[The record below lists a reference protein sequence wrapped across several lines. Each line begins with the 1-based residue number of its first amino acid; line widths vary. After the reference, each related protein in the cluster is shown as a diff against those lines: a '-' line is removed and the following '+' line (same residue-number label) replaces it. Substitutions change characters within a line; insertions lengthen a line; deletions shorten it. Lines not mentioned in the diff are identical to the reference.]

1 MVNAAFAF
9 VTMSVL
15 FKSFWCWVLA
25 AARMM
30 EPFYHLFHPTGASAE
45 DSLLLL
51 YIGAGTAWESL
62 DPRNKRWVMLLTT
75 IIAFMLSAMAE
86 LGSEA
91 MTVRAGAT
99 CKTNGKR
106 TLCEPQWVVNMAV
119 LRAIQATLG
128 LAAISITVL
137 GFLDWRNRSGLAVYP
152 ASIASMADMLR
163 HSDEEL
169 INDLRAIE
177 PNATD
182 KEVARALAGKHY
194 SLTQVNS
201 ASGELKY
208 GIKCTLN
215 PPARRTTTLESADKN
230 SSASPKQKPWYKRI
244 PYSHILHILL
254 HISLF
259 IVILLFLLYG
269 NDTYIISLSKATG
282 VGAALVSLPF
292 KFLDGTQFGPRFML
306 SLICVLLS
314 RYWEEVEVDVRILSP
329 YRTLSKRNLSK
340 TQLDRMKLHG
350 VPVTMVWHAMH
361 AGNWFHALIASVT
374 VASYALVVLVAGVPY
389 TYGEVK
395 KLSLI
400 SSAASVGILGSM
412 LLALVAVWVWKLTGP
427 KMARRPDTL
436 VNVWLLLCASQLLER
451 REDIA
456 SDADENGNDN
466 ENQRFWFGKGIG
478 TDGVERWMVDDGTK
492 VEQ

>member
-1 MVNAAFAF
+1 
-9 VTMSVL
+9 
-15 FKSFWCWVLA
+15 
-25 AARMM
+25 M
-30 EPFYHLFHPTGASAE
+30 EPFYHLFRSSGASAE
-45 DSLLLL
+45 DSLLLP

-91 MTVRAGAT
+91 MNVRAGAM
-99 CKTNGKR
+99 CKTNGRR
-106 TLCEPQWVVNMAV
+106 TLCDPQWVINMAV

-128 LAAISITVL
+128 LAAVSITVL
-137 GFLDWRNRSGLAVYP
+137 VYLDWPNRSGMAVYP
-152 ASIASMADMLR
+152 ASIASMAEMLR

-177 PNATD
+177 PRATD

-201 ASGELKY
+201 SSGELKY
-208 GIKCTLN
+208 GIRCKPN
-215 PPARRTTTLESADKN
+215 PPAKRTTTLESADKT
-230 SSASPKQKPWYKRI
+230 SSACHKRKSWYERI
-244 PYSHILHILL
+244 PYSHILHTLL
-254 HISLF
+254 HMSLF

-269 NDTYIISLSKATG
+269 NGSYIILLSKATG
-282 VGAALVSLPF
+282 VGEALVSLPF

-314 RYWEEVEVDVRILSP
+314 RYWEEIEVDVRILSP
-329 YRTLSKRNLSK
+329 YRALSKRNMSK
-340 TQLDRMKLHG
+340 TQLDLMKLHG

-361 AGNWFHALIASVT
+361 AGNWFHALVSSVT
-374 VASYALVVLVAGVPY
+374 VASYALVILVVGVPY

-395 KLSLI
+395 KVSLI

-412 LLALVAVWVWKLTGP
+412 LLTLVAVWAWKLTGP
-427 KMARRPDTL
+427 RMTRKPDTL
-436 VNVWLLLCASQLLER
+436 VNVWLLLCASQLLEQ
-451 REDIA
+451 REDFVGH
-456 SDADENGNDN
+456 DDGNGNDN
-466 ENQRFWFGKGIG
+466 EIRRFWYGKGIG

-492 VEQ
+492 IGR